1 MRSTP
6 ASRAP
11 KAAAAIED
19 ASATADPAERA
30 EAFGEANDAIR
41 DAAAIVP
48 LAHPGSVAAFR
59 ADVTGVVTSPLGLD
73 PLGAFTPGDRSQLV
87 FMQAAEPDGAYC
99 GDQATRDAYRLCGL
113 VIEGL
118 YGFAPGTMTVE
129 PRLAQ
134 DCDPDAQARV
144 WTCRLRQD
152 VRFDDGAAS
161 TPATCSPR
169 TWRSGTARSRCAQAS
184 DAPFTAWNQLFGDT
198 IGP

>member
-1 MRSTP
+1 M
-6 ASRAP
+6 
-11 KAAAAIED
+11 
-19 ASATADPAERA
+19 
-30 EAFGEANDAIR
+30 
-41 DAAAIVP
+41 
-48 LAHPGSVAAFR
+48 
-59 ADVTGVVTSPLGLD
+59 TGVVTSPLGLD

-152 VRFDDGAAS
+152 VRFDDGARLDAGDVLAS
-161 TPATCSPR
+161 YVAQ
-169 TWRSGTARSRCAQAS
+169 WDRSQPVRQAS

>member
-1 MRSTP
+1 M
-6 ASRAP
+6 
-11 KAAAAIED
+11 
-19 ASATADPAERA
+19 
-30 EAFGEANDAIR
+30 
-41 DAAAIVP
+41 
-48 LAHPGSVAAFR
+48 
-59 ADVTGVVTSPLGLD
+59 TGVVTSPLGLD

-87 FMQAAEPDGAYC
+87 FMQATEPDGAYC

-113 VIEGL
+113 VLEGL

-152 VRFDDGAAS
+152 VTFDDGARLDAGDVLAS
-161 TPATCSPR
+161 YVAQ
-169 TWRSGTARSRCAQAS
+169 WDRSQPLRQGS